1 MMSEPIR
8 FTSADRA
15 LVESDII
22 EVLTL
27 GLDIGSATSHVS
39 ISRLTMVR
47 GHNRYT
53 VSSTEVVYQSPVI
66 KTPFGGDGHAFII
79 RTDLESMIDDSLL
92 KAHVDRDDIES
103 GVVILTGNALRRHN
117 ARQIADLLAS
127 FSGKFISISAGDRLE
142 STMAAYGSGTVQ
154 ESVGGDCLNVDIGG
168 GTTKITR
175 CVDGKVTELTAIEVG
190 GRILQFTDDGYV
202 GHAEPNLAL
211 YTANNQL
218 PEYGSELSAVELE
231 QIIDRM
237 AQTVLGAVQGYD
249 LGDAQRLDSITEF
262 PTSGTVILSGG
273 VSQWITNIESSVECD
288 DLGQRLA
295 FKTRDMLEDAGYKI
309 EVADD
314 PIRATV
320 LGASQQRM
328 QVSGNTVF
336 ISDERLLPIRNAPVS
351 SVTVPAEDF
360 DQHTITRL
368 VKDSVSKALFN
379 GDHGLRAL
387 GIDWL
392 GSLTY
397 SRADAFCRGVIEGL
411 KGLNTPITLLFR
423 QDIAGLIGIHFV
435 EEMGYQ
441 KPVICLD
448 GLDQVDFDFVD
459 IGEVIN
465 QTGLVPVVAKSI
477 LFNSGSKLN

>member
-1 MMSEPIR
+1 MSEPKR

-53 VSSTEVVYQSPVI
+53 VSRTEVVYQSPI
-66 KTPFGGDGHAFII
+66 MKTPFGGDGRALII

-92 KAHVDRDDIES
+92 KANVDRDDIES

-190 GRILQFTDDGYV
+190 GRILQFTDDGHV
-202 GHAEPNLAL
+202 GHAEPNLGL

-218 PEYGSELSAVELE
+218 PEYGSELSDVELE

-237 AQTVLGAVQGYD
+237 AQTVLGAVQGCD

-262 PTSGTVILSGG
+262 PVSGTVILSGG

-295 FKTRDMLEDAGYKI
+295 FKTRDMLRDTGYKI

-351 SVTVPAEDF
+351 LVTVPAEDF
-360 DQHTITRL
+360 DQYTITRL
-368 VKDSVSKALFN
+368 VKDSVSEALFN

-397 SRADAFCRGVIEGL
+397 SRADAFSRGVVEGL
-411 KGLNTPITLLFR
+411 KGLNTPITLLFK

-435 EEMGYQ
+435 EEVGYQ

>member
-1 MMSEPIR
+1 M
-8 FTSADRA
+8 
-15 LVESDII
+15 
-22 EVLTL
+22 
-27 GLDIGSATSHVS
+27 
-39 ISRLTMVR
+39 
-47 GHNRYT
+47 
-53 VSSTEVVYQSPVI
+53 
-66 KTPFGGDGHAFII
+66 
-79 RTDLESMIDDSLL
+79 
-92 KAHVDRDDIES
+92 
-103 GVVILTGNALRRHN
+103 
-117 ARQIADLLAS
+117 
-127 FSGKFISISAGDRLE
+127 
-142 STMAAYGSGTVQ
+142 
-154 ESVGGDCLNVDIGG
+154 
-168 GTTKITR
+168 
-175 CVDGKVTELTAIEVG
+175 
-190 GRILQFTDDGYV
+190 LQDT
-202 GHAEPNLAL
+202 
-211 YTANNQL
+211 
-218 PEYGSELSAVELE
+218 
-231 QIIDRM
+231 
-237 AQTVLGAVQGYD
+237 
-249 LGDAQRLDSITEF
+249 
-262 PTSGTVILSGG
+262 
-273 VSQWITNIESSVECD
+273 
-288 DLGQRLA
+288 
-295 FKTRDMLEDAGYKI
+295 GYKI

-351 SVTVPAEDF
+351 LVTVPTEDF

-411 KGLNTPITLLFR
+411 KGLNTPITLLFK

-465 QTGLVPVVAKSI
+465 QTGSPSCR
-477 LFNSGSKLN
+477 

>member
-1 MMSEPIR
+1 M
-8 FTSADRA
+8 
-15 LVESDII
+15 
-22 EVLTL
+22 
-27 GLDIGSATSHVS
+27 
-39 ISRLTMVR
+39 
-47 GHNRYT
+47 
-53 VSSTEVVYQSPVI
+53 
-66 KTPFGGDGHAFII
+66 KTPFGGDGRAFII
-79 RTDLESMIDDSLL
+79 RTELESMIDDSLR
-92 KAHVDRDDIES
+92 KAKVDRDDIES
-103 GVVILTGNALRRHN
+103 GVVILTGNALRRQN

-154 ESVGGDCLNVDIGG
+154 ESIGGDCLNVDIGG

-175 CVDGKVTELTAIEVG
+175 CVDGQVTELTAIEVG
-190 GRILQFTDDGYV
+190 GRILQFTAEGHV
-202 GHAEPNLAL
+202 GHAEPNLGL

-218 PEYGSELSAVELE
+218 PEYGSELSDGELDE
-231 QIIDRM
+231 IIDRM
-237 AQTVLGAVQGYD
+237 ADTVLAAVQGID
-249 LGDAQRLDSITEF
+249 LGDAQRLESITKF

-273 VSQWITNIESSVECD
+273 VSQWITDIESSVECD

-295 FKTRDMLEDAGYKI
+295 LKTRDTLQNAGYTIK
-309 EVADD
+309 VADD

-351 SVTVPAEDF
+351 LVTVPAEDF
-360 DQHTITRL
+360 DQDMITRL

-379 GDHGLRAL
+379 GDHGLRVL

-397 SRADAFCRGVIEGL
+397 SRADAFCQGVIEGL
-411 KGLNTPITLLFR
+411 RGLNTPVTLLFK

-435 EEMGYQ
+435 EELGYQ

>member
-1 MMSEPIR
+1 M
-8 FTSADRA
+8 
-15 LVESDII
+15 
-22 EVLTL
+22 
-27 GLDIGSATSHVS
+27 
-39 ISRLTMVR
+39 
-47 GHNRYT
+47 
-53 VSSTEVVYQSPVI
+53 
-66 KTPFGGDGHAFII
+66 
-79 RTDLESMIDDSLL
+79 
-92 KAHVDRDDIES
+92 
-103 GVVILTGNALRRHN
+103 
-117 ARQIADLLAS
+117 
-127 FSGKFISISAGDRLE
+127 
-142 STMAAYGSGTVQ
+142 
-154 ESVGGDCLNVDIGG
+154 
-168 GTTKITR
+168 TR

-190 GRILQFTDDGYV
+190 GRILQFTAEGHV
-202 GHAEPNLAL
+202 GHAEPNLGL

-218 PEYGSELSAVELE
+218 PEYGSELSDGELDE
-231 QIIDRM
+231 IIDRM
-237 AQTVLGAVQGYD
+237 ADTVLAAVQGID
-249 LGDAQRLDSITEF
+249 LGDAQRLESITKF
-262 PTSGTVILSGG
+262 PTSGTVVLSGG
-273 VSQWITNIESSVECD
+273 VSQWITEIEPSVECD

-295 FKTRDMLEDAGYKI
+295 HKTRDTLQNAGYTIK
-309 EVADD
+309 VADD

-351 SVTVPAEDF
+351 LVTVPAEDF
-360 DQHTITRL
+360 DQQTIMGL

-379 GDHGLRAL
+379 GDHGLRVL

-397 SRADAFCRGVIEGL
+397 SRADAFCHGVIEGL
-411 KGLNTPITLLFR
+411 KGLNTPITLLFK

-435 EEMGYQ
+435 EELGYQ

>member
-1 MMSEPIR
+1 
-8 FTSADRA
+8 
-15 LVESDII
+15 
-22 EVLTL
+22 
-27 GLDIGSATSHVS
+27 
-39 ISRLTMVR
+39 
-47 GHNRYT
+47 
-53 VSSTEVVYQSPVI
+53 
-66 KTPFGGDGHAFII
+66 
-79 RTDLESMIDDSLL
+79 MIDDSLR
-92 KAHVDRDDIES
+92 KAKVDRDDIES
-103 GVVILTGNALRRHN
+103 GVVILTGNALRRQN

-154 ESVGGDCLNVDIGG
+154 ESMGGDCLNVDIGG

-190 GRILQFTDDGYV
+190 GRILQFTDEGHV
-202 GHAEPNLAL
+202 GHAEPNLGL

-218 PEYGSELSAVELE
+218 PEYGSKLTDGELDE
-231 QIIDRM
+231 IIDRM
-237 AQTVLGAVQGYD
+237 AGTVLAAVQGLD
-249 LGDAQRLDSITEF
+249 LGDAQRLESITKF
-262 PTSGTVILSGG
+262 PTSGTVVLSGG
-273 VSQWITNIESSVECD
+273 VSQWVANIESSVECD

-295 FKTRDMLEDAGYKI
+295 FKTRDMLQDAGYTIK
-309 EVADD
+309 VADD

-351 SVTVPAEDF
+351 LVTVPAEDF
-360 DQHTITRL
+360 DQQTIMGL

-379 GDHGLRAL
+379 GDHGLRVL

-397 SRADAFCRGVIEGL
+397 SRADAFCQGVIEGL
-411 KGLNTPITLLFR
+411 KGLNTPITLLFK

-435 EEMGYQ
+435 EELGYQ

-477 LFNSGSKLN
+477 LFNSGSKLS

>member
-1 MMSEPIR
+1 MSAPRR

-53 VSSTEVVYQSPVI
+53 VSGTEVVYQSPVM
-66 KTPFGGDGHAFII
+66 KTPFGGDGRAFII
-79 RTDLESMIDDSLL
+79 RTELESMIDDSLR
-92 KAHVDRDDIES
+92 KAKVDRDDIES

-190 GRILQFTDDGYV
+190 GRILQFTDQGHV
-202 GHAEPNLAL
+202 GHAEPNLGL

-218 PEYGSELSAVELE
+218 PEYGSNLTDAVLE

-237 AQTVLGAVQGYD
+237 AQTVLGAVQGRD

-262 PTSGTVILSGG
+262 PTSGTVVLSGG
-273 VSQWITNIESSVECD
+273 VSQWITNIEPSVECD

-295 FKTRDMLEDAGYKI
+295 FKTRDMLQNAGYTIK
-309 EVADD
+309 VADD

-351 SVTVPAEDF
+351 LVTVPAEDF
-360 DQHTITRL
+360 DQQTITGL
-368 VKDSVSKALFN
+368 VKDSVSRALFN
-379 GDHGLRAL
+379 GDHGLRVL

-397 SRADAFCRGVIEGL
+397 SRADAFCQGVIEGL
-411 KGLNTPITLLFR
+411 KGLNTPITLLFK

-435 EEMGYQ
+435 EELGYQ

>member
-1 MMSEPIR
+1 MSEPRR

-27 GLDIGSATSHVS
+27 GLDIGSATSHIS
-39 ISRLTMVR
+39 ISQLTMVR

-53 VSSTEVVYQSPVI
+53 VSSTEVVYQSPVM
-66 KTPFGGDGHAFII
+66 KTPFGGDGRALII
-79 RTDLESMIDDSLL
+79 RTALESMIDDSLL
-92 KAHVDRDDIES
+92 KAKVDRDDIES

-154 ESVGGDCLNVDIGG
+154 ESIGGDRLNVDIGG
-168 GTTKITR
+168 GTTKIAR
-175 CVDGKVTELTAIEVG
+175 CVDGRLTECTAIEVG

-202 GHAEPNLAL
+202 GHAEPNLGF

-218 PEYGSELSAVELE
+218 PDYGSELSDVELE

-237 AQTVLGAVQGYD
+237 SQTVLGAVQGCD
-249 LGDAQRLDSITEF
+249 LGDAQRLDSITDF
-262 PTSGTVILSGG
+262 PASGTVVLSGG

-295 FKTRDMLEDAGYKI
+295 FKTRDMLQDAGYTIK
-309 EVADD
+309 VADD

-351 SVTVPAEDF
+351 LVTVPAEDF
-360 DQHTITRL
+360 DRHTITGL

-411 KGLNTPITLLFR
+411 KGLNTPITLLFK

-435 EEMGYQ
+435 EEVGYQ

>member
-1 MMSEPIR
+1 M
-8 FTSADRA
+8 
-15 LVESDII
+15 
-22 EVLTL
+22 
-27 GLDIGSATSHVS
+27 
-39 ISRLTMVR
+39 
-47 GHNRYT
+47 
-53 VSSTEVVYQSPVI
+53 
-66 KTPFGGDGHAFII
+66 
-79 RTDLESMIDDSLL
+79 L
-92 KAHVDRDDIES
+92 KANVDRDDIES

-127 FSGKFISISAGDRLE
+127 FSGGFISISAGDRLE

-154 ESVGGDCLNVDIGG
+154 GSVGGDCLNVDIGG

-190 GRILQFTDDGYV
+190 GRILQFTNDGHV
-202 GHAEPNLAL
+202 GHAEPNLGL
-211 YTANNQL
+211 YTENNQL
-218 PEYGSELSAVELE
+218 PEYGSELSDVELE

-237 AQTVLGAVQGYD
+237 AQTVLGAVRGCD
-249 LGDAQRLDSITEF
+249 LGDAQRLDPITEF
-262 PTSGTVILSGG
+262 PASGTVILSGG

-295 FKTRDMLEDAGYKI
+295 FKTRDMLQNTGYKI
-309 EVADD
+309 EIADD

-320 LGASQQRM
+320 LGASQQRT

-351 SVTVPAEDF
+351 LVTVPAEDF

-368 VKDSVSKALFN
+368 VKDSVSRALFN

-411 KGLNTPITLLFR
+411 KGLNTPITLLFK

>member
-1 MMSEPIR
+1 MSEPR
-8 FTSADRA
+8 GFTSADRA

-27 GLDIGSATSHVS
+27 GLDIGSATSHIS
-39 ISRLTMVR
+39 ISQLTMVR

-53 VSSTEVVYQSPVI
+53 VSSTEVVYQSPVM
-66 KTPFGGDGHAFII
+66 KTPFGGDGRELII

-92 KAHVDRDDIES
+92 KANVDRDDIES

-117 ARQIADLLAS
+117 AREIADLLAS

-154 ESVGGDCLNVDIGG
+154 ASMGGDCLNVDIGG

-175 CVDGKVTELTAIEVG
+175 CVDGKITELTAIEVG
-190 GRILQFTDDGYV
+190 GRILQFTDDGHV
-202 GHAEPNLAL
+202 GHAEPNLGL
-211 YTANNQL
+211 YTANDQL
-218 PEYGSELSAVELE
+218 PEYGSEISDVELE

-237 AQTVLGAVQGYD
+237 AHTVLRAVQGCD

-262 PTSGTVILSGG
+262 PASGTVILSGG

-295 FKTRDMLEDAGYKI
+295 FKTRDMLQDTGYKI

-351 SVTVPAEDF
+351 LVTVPTEDF
-360 DQHTITRL
+360 DQDTITRL

-397 SRADAFCRGVIEGL
+397 SRADEFCRGVIEGL
-411 KGLNTPITLLFR
+411 KGLNTPITLLFK

-477 LFNSGSKLN
+477 LFNSRSKLN